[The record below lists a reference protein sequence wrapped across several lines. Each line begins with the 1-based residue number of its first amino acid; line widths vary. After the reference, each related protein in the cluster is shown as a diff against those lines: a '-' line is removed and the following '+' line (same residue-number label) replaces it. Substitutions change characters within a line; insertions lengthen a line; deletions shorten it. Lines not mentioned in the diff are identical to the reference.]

1 MWTKFSKVYQ
11 HPWDIELFPGAMS
24 EKLVEGGILGPTFAC
39 IIGEQFRRLL
49 YGDRCGKMLKIPVR
63 RICVLLI
70 DDSVM
75 SSYLIGRK
83 NDNACV
89 DGV

>member
-49 YGDRCGKMLKIPVR
+49 YGDRCEKILKIPVWA
-63 RICVLLI
+63 
-70 DDSVM
+70 
-75 SSYLIGRK
+75 K
-83 NDNACV
+83 Q
-89 DGV
+89 

>member
-49 YGDRCGKMLKIPVR
+49 YGDR
-63 RICVLLI
+63 
-70 DDSVM
+70 
-75 SSYLIGRK
+75 
-83 NDNACV
+83 
-89 DGV
+89 